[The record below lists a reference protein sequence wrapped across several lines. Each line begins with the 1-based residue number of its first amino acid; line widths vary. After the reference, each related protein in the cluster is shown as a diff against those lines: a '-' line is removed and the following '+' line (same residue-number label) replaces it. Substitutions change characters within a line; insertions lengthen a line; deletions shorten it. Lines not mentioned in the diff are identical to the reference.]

1 MITLITGIILFTIAI
16 SFFVIDYRLRRI
28 ENTLIDLDVERERM
42 RHDIA
47 KEFDRLEKEGN

>member
-16 SFFVIDYRLRRI
+16 SFFVIDYRLRKI
-28 ENTLIDLDVERERM
+28 ENTLLDLDDDMARM
-42 RHDIA
+42 RHGVA

>member
-28 ENTLIDLDVERERM
+28 ENTLIDLDAERERM